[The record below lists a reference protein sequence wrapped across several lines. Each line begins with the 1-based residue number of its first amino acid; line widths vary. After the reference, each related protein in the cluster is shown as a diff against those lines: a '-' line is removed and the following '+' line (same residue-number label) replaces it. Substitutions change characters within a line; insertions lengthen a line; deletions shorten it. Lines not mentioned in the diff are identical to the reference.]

1 MKPLLIIL
9 ILLALLTG
17 CGGNGDETTVDEST
31 PVRTSSE
38 GVIGQWVYTGE
49 TAISYITLY
58 GSSLNILFQEEFA
71 DDTVYVAQVEEVKA
85 KDDQTRRFN
94 EINTHGEIYYVI
106 DTNGDL
112 QIYKFGK
119 HERTASPK

>member
-1 MKPLLIIL
+1 MKQLLVIL
-9 ILLALLTG
+9 VLLALLVG
-17 CGGNGDETTVDEST
+17 CGGSEDETMDSGEVIAT
-31 PVRTSSE
+31 TSSE

-71 DDTVYVAQVEEVKA
+71 DDTVYVAQLEEVKT
-85 KDDQTRRFN
+85 KDGQTRRFN

-106 DTNGDL
+106 DINGDL